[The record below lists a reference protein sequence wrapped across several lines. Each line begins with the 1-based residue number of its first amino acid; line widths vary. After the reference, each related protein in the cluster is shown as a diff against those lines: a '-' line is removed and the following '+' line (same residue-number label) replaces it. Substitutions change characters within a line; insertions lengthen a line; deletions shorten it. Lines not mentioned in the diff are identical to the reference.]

1 MFSMPMADR
10 VFAALASAGGAFA
23 HTAAPAVVSAL
34 WQGAA
39 IALILGLGLRLASYA
54 HLHIGAAH
62 RFTIWASAFA
72 IVAGLPFLP
81 ALEDG
86 ARSGTAPHAL
96 LGASSPVSN
105 LRLPRFHFA
114 PLQLNDRWALALAAL
129 WVTASLV
136 RAAILAVHSLR
147 LRRTLG
153 AASPVAADGALREFL
168 AAASPAGRSVELCTT
183 RHLDR
188 PAVIGFFA
196 PRILIP
202 DWLYARLTPGELE
215 QVILHET
222 EHLRRGDDWTN
233 LLQKLALVLFPLNPA
248 LAWIERRLCR
258 EREMA
263 CDEGVVWRTQE
274 PHAYASCLASL
285 AEHSLDRRRLHA
297 LSLGAFERRSELVR
311 RVLSILARRKPLHP
325 AAARAWVGVAACA
338 LLAASVELARCPQMV
353 AFVPGAQTAALA
365 MDAAQTNLP
374 PADVEGDRVIA
385 QSTAANRVPGFRA
398 VEARAILPDRR
409 VFARAISASPHR
421 PAEPAN
427 DADLQIAS
435 LKMRSANARAAA
447 PREALLTAEMADS
460 GSANEVA
467 QTTSGGEAQV
477 VVFTAW
483 EEVETAPRHGRQFA
497 DYDAAGGVEPQSA
510 VSQNQTA
517 NRTQERAAAQITVTR
532 LVLFVGPRP
541 AGSSIHH
548 SAPGTKAARPTGFA
562 ASLLPAPMPESGWL
576 VFQL

>member
-1 MFSMPMADR
+1 MFSIPMADR
-10 VFAALASAGGAFA
+10 VFATLTSAGGSFA

-39 IALILGLGLRLASYA
+39 IALILGLGLRLASHA
-54 HLHIGAAH
+54 HIHIGAAH
-62 RFTIWASAFA
+62 RFAVWASAFA

-81 ALEDG
+81 SLEDG
-86 ARSGTAPHAL
+86 ARSGAAPHAL
-96 LGASSPVSN
+96 LGASSSVPD
-105 LRLPRFHFA
+105 LRLPHF
-114 PLQLNDRWALALAAL
+114 QLDDRWALALAVL
-129 WVTASLV
+129 WLTASLV
-136 RAAILAVHSLR
+136 RAAILVVHALR
-147 LRRTLG
+147 LRHTWR

-168 AAASPAGRSVELCTT
+168 AAASPARRSVELCTT

-202 DWLYARLTPGELE
+202 DWLYARLTPAELE

-248 LAWIERRLCR
+248 LAWIERILCR

-263 CDEGVVWRTQE
+263 CDEGVVRRTQE

-285 AEHSLDRRRLHA
+285 AEHSLDRRHFHA

-311 RVLSILARRKPLHP
+311 RVLSILARRKSLHP
-325 AAARAWVGVAACA
+325 AAARAWVVVAACG
-338 LLAASVELARCPQMV
+338 LLAASVELARSPQMV
-353 AFVPGAQTAALA
+353 AFVPDAQTAALA
-365 MDAAQTNLP
+365 MNAARTDLP
-374 PADVEGDRVIA
+374 PADVEGDRVMT
-385 QSTAANRVPGFRA
+385 QTTAANRVPGFRA
-398 VEARAILPDRR
+398 VEARAILPDRQ
-409 VFARAISASPHR
+409 VSAQAASASLHR
-421 PAEPAN
+421 PAKPAN
-427 DADLQIAS
+427 ESDPQIAS
-435 LKMRSANARAAA
+435 LKMGSGHARAAA
-447 PREALLTAEMADS
+447 SREALLKAEMANS
-460 GSANEVA
+460 GSADEVA
-467 QTTSGGEAQV
+467 QTASDGEAQV
-477 VVFTAW
+477 IVFTAW

-497 DYDAAGGVEPQSA
+497 DYDAAGSAQPQSA
-510 VSQNQTA
+510 VSQNQTS
-517 NRTQERAAAQITVTR
+517 NRTQERTAEQITVTR
-532 LVLFVGPRP
+532 LVWLVGPRP

-548 SAPGTKAARPTGFA
+548 SAPGTKTARPTGFA

>member
-10 VFAALASAGGAFA
+10 VFAALASAGGTFA
-23 HTAAPAVVSAL
+23 HIAAPAVVSAL

-39 IALILGLGLRLASYA
+39 IALILGLGLRLASQA
-54 HLHIGAAH
+54 HIHIGAAH
-62 RFTIWASAFA
+62 RFTVWASAFA

-81 ALEDG
+81 SLEDG
-86 ARSGTAPHAL
+86 ARSETAAHAL
-96 LGASSPVSN
+96 FGASPPVTH
-105 LRLPRFHFA
+105 LRLSRFQLA
-114 PLQLNDRWALALAAL
+114 PFQLNDRWALALASL
-129 WVTASLV
+129 WLTASLV
-136 RAAILAVHSLR
+136 RAAILVMHSLR
-147 LRRTLG
+147 LRRTWR
-153 AASPVAADGALREFL
+153 AASPVVADGDLREFL
-168 AAASPAGRSVELCTT
+168 AAASPARRSVELCTT
-183 RHLDR
+183 RHLDG

-202 DWLYARLTPGELE
+202 DWLYASLTPGELE

-263 CDEGVVWRTQE
+263 CDEGVVRRTQE

-325 AAARAWVGVAACA
+325 AAARAWVGVAACG

-353 AFVPGAQTAALA
+353 AFIPGAQTTALE
-365 MDAAQTNLP
+365 METAQTNLP

-385 QSTAANRVPGFRA
+385 QTTTANSVPGFRA

-409 VFARAISASPHR
+409 VSAQSASASLHR
-421 PAEPAN
+421 PAGPAN
-427 DADLQIAS
+427 ESDPQIAS
-435 LKMRSANARAAA
+435 LKMGSGNSRAAA
-447 PREALLTAEMADS
+447 PREAMLKAEMTDS

-467 QTTSGGEAQV
+467 QTASDGEAQV

-483 EEVETAPRHGRQFA
+483 EEVETAPRHSRQFA
-497 DYDAAGGVEPQSA
+497 DYAEAESAQPQSA
-510 VSQNQTA
+510 TSQIQTA
-517 NRTQERAAAQITVTR
+517 NRTPERTAAQITVTR
-532 LVLFVGPRP
+532 LILLVGPRI

-548 SAPGTKAARPTGFA
+548 SAPGTKAARPAGFA
-562 ASLLPAPMPESGWL
+562 ASPLPAPMPESGWL